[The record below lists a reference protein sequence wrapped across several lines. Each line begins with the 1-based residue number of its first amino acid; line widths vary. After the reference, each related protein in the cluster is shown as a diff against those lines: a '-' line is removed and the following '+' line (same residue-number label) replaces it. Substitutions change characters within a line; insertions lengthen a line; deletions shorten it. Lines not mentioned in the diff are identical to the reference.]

1 MVDAYGFD
9 STIDRE
15 ELTNI
20 IKERTEEAI
29 QINKSIG
36 LEASEAIIEYDFDIT
51 FQIEFNKKKNK
62 KDEVMIQG
70 YQDNTLTEILDIN
83 RLFNSNKIK

>member
-1 MVDAYGFD
+1 MADAYGFD

-70 YQDNTLTEILDIN
+70 YQDNTL
-83 RLFNSNKIK
+83 R

>member
-1 MVDAYGFD
+1 MADAYGFD

>member
-1 MVDAYGFD
+1 M
-9 STIDRE
+9 SQKQKT
-15 ELTNI
+15 
-20 IKERTEEAI
+20 
-29 QINKSIG
+29 S
-36 LEASEAIIEYDFDIT
+36 
-51 FQIEFNKKKNK
+51 KKKNK

>member
-1 MVDAYGFD
+1 MGKILEMIIWLMHMVFD

-20 IKERTEEAI
+20 IKKRTEEAI

-36 LEASEAIIEYDFDIT
+36 LEASEAIIEYDFEYYISKSNL
-51 FQIEFNKKKNK
+51 IKRKIK
-62 KDEVMIQG
+62 KDEVMISG
-70 YQDNTLTEILDIN
+70 I
-83 RLFNSNKIK
+83 SG